1 MEINNIVFDSRKV
14 EKGTVFVAQKGASV
28 DGHLFINKA
37 IELGAIAVICE
48 DLLEDKKQGVTYVQ
62 VPCVNSAL
70 AIMAANFYNNP
81 SKKIP
86 FVPVTPTKGIFLDGL
101 L

>member
-14 EKGTVFVAQKGASV
+14 EKGTVFIAQKGATV

-48 DLLEDKKQGVTYVQ
+48 DLL
-62 VPCVNSAL
+62 
-70 AIMAANFYNNP
+70 
-81 SKKIP
+81 
-86 FVPVTPTKGIFLDGL
+86 
-101 L
+101 

>member
-14 EKGTVFVAQKGASV
+14 EKGTVFVAQKGATV

-48 DLLEDKKQGVTYVQ
+48 DLLEDKKQVVTYVK

-70 AIMAANFYNNP
+70 AIMAAN
-81 SKKIP
+81 
-86 FVPVTPTKGIFLDGL
+86 
-101 L
+101 